1 MVFKTG
7 ATAPVPPPVK
17 LGSLPATANGGGD
30 LTAQMLQ
37 QKIEDG
43 ATESLER
50 TRNMI
55 SLCDESKEAGIRTL
69 VALDE
74 QGEWPDGLGRAAT
87 CSARSE
93 LENAVGAE
101 QH

>member
-43 ATESLER
+43 ATESAEFLEL
-50 TRNMI
+50 T
-55 SLCDESKEAGIRTL
+55 SKRMRLTK
-69 VALDE
+69 
-74 QGEWPDGLGRAAT
+74 
-87 CSARSE
+87 
-93 LENAVGAE
+93 
-101 QH
+101 

>member
-43 ATESLER
+43 ATEVRHAVLCFVCRTEQFVKARERWPLLLFIFSLQIE
-50 TRNMI
+50 
-55 SLCDESKEAGIRTL
+55 
-69 VALDE
+69 
-74 QGEWPDGLGRAAT
+74 GLLYGLPPIVR
-87 CSARSE
+87 SAR
-93 LENAVGAE
+93 GITR
-101 QH
+101 HY